1 MILLLPVLYFTA
13 GCSNHQNQPAESPTT
28 QLAELYDTLS
38 TPQPGEWLYEQQELG
53 QTLEEFLDDTPID
66 SNNAEATFYI
76 LPIDI
81 IHEEKFSLIADV
93 ATYLTTI
100 FGNEVTVL
108 PSINAQLFPP
118 HYFRDE
124 QLNSQLLLDEIIRP
138 LLEKDALGI
147 MGLTQRDI
155 YPGDGWNFVFGQ
167 ANTKEKIGITSFA
180 RYGNYDTDST
190 RQLVLNRLIKTT
202 THEFLHM
209 LGLQHCIQFACV
221 LNGSNSLDESDKKPS
236 IICPECLAKLDFI
249 FPTFTEK
256 YFPASLQFYQK
267 YHFKKEA
274 DFCKRALKGI
284 E

>member
-1 MILLLPVLYFTA
+1 MYITA
-13 GCSNHQNQPAESPTT
+13 GCSNHPKNTVESTAT
-28 QLAELYDTLS
+28 QLADLYDTLS
-38 TPQPGEWLYEQQELG
+38 TPQPGEWLYEQQEFG
-53 QTLEEFLDDTPID
+53 QSLDEFRDETPID
-66 SNNAEATFYI
+66 SNNADATFYI

-81 IHEEKFSLIADV
+81 SHEEEFSLIADV

-100 FGNEVTVL
+100 FGYEVTVM
-108 PSINAQLFPP
+108 PSMTAQLFPP

-138 LLEKDALGI
+138 LLEQDALGL
-147 MGLTQRDI
+147 MGITQRDI

-180 RYGNYDTDST
+180 RYGDYNTDST
-190 RQLVLNRLIKTT
+190 RRLVLNRLIKTT

-236 IICPECLAKLDFI
+236 IICPECLAKLDII
-249 FPTFTEK
+249 FP
-256 YFPASLQFYQK
+256 
-267 YHFKKEA
+267 
-274 DFCKRALKGI
+274 
-284 E
+284 